1 MPRTISILPDLVAN
15 QIAAGEVV
23 ERPASLV
30 KELIENALDA
40 RARRIE
46 VTIEGGG
53 KRLVRVSD
61 DGAGMEQEDAVV
73 CLDRHATS
81 KIRSAED
88 LRRIASFGF
97 RGEALPSIAA
107 VSRLTLETAA
117 ASPSSAQGTGGVGT
131 RVRVEG
137 GRITAVEDHPRRP
150 GTTVEVRAL
159 FFNARARA
167 HFLRSTSTEARAVSD
182 VVSALALAQPGV
194 GFTLVSGRR
203 TLLDLPSAGDFAERI
218 AALWGEEAA
227 GTLLPVAFTVPGP
240 VEGIEVRGL
249 VQRPDAAGPG
259 FRRSQLLVNG
269 RPFRDRGL
277 LRAADRAYLTT
288 IAPGVRP
295 WLFLELVVPPGAVDV
310 NVHPA
315 KAEVRF
321 RDPDAVAAAIET
333 GVRAALAGVA
343 SAATFDRP
351 GLPLNLAVREGSPGG
366 GGGGEGPMRGPAT
379 GAQTALFVPAP
390 APEEGSR
397 SVDESVLLPAG
408 EERPRLFQVHHT
420 YILAESR
427 EGVLIIDQHSAHER
441 VLFERLMDAFADG
454 GQTGQRLL
462 FPLTVRLPRSE
473 FEQVEALTG
482 ILDRAGFEVEAFGGD
497 TVIVHAVPDP
507 HPWFDAERCFR
518 EMIAELTNGSELV
531 RSART
536 QHERIGKTFACK
548 AAIKAGQRLSQDEMA
563 ELFDALFATEL
574 PWHDVHGRPTVVRL
588 STVELARKFGR

>member
-1 MPRTISILPDLVAN
+1 MRAPAASRSRSKGVAN
-15 QIAAGEVV
+15 
-23 ERPASLV
+23 
-30 KELIENALDA
+30 
-40 RARRIE
+40 
-46 VTIEGGG
+46 
-53 KRLVRVSD
+53 VSS
-61 DGAGMEQEDAVV
+61 GSPTTAPGWSGRTRSSAWTG
-73 CLDRHATS
+73 HATS

-88 LRRIASFGF
+88 LRQIASFGF

-117 ASPSSAQGTGGVGT
+117 GSAQGSGEVGT

-137 GRITAVEDHPRRP
+137 GRITAVDDHPRRP

-182 VVSALALAQPGV
+182 VVSALSLAQPGV
-194 GFTLVSGRR
+194 GFTLVSGGR
-203 TLLDLPSAGDFAERI
+203 TLLDLPPAGDLVERI

-227 GTLLPVAFTVPGP
+227 GTLLPVSFEVPGS
-240 VEGIEVRGL
+240 VERMEVRGL

-259 FRRSQLLVNG
+259 LRRAQLLVNG

-295 WLFLELVVPPGAVDV
+295 WVFLELVVPPGAVDV

-321 RDPDAVAAAIET
+321 RDPDAVAAAIEA

-343 SAATFDRP
+343 SAATFDRS
-351 GLPLNLAVREGSPGG
+351 GLRPNLAVREGSPGG
-366 GGGGEGPMRGPAT
+366 GGFSDGAMRGPAT

-397 SVDESVLLPAG
+397 GVDESVLLPAG

-482 ILDRAGFEVEAFGGD
+482 MLDRAGFEVEAFGGD